1 MCQSPSQRTMQQRSR
16 KHNNG
21 QSSPIRRQSR
31 QRVEQQPELS
41 NSTELVLYNSPPQNN
56 NNTPNNRRARR
67 VSDADYDHPSYRK
80 QHTTSTALTSTPNI
94 RQGSIRQ
101 PYKVLPVIIGKGSF
115 GTVRSC
121 IHRESRTKLAI
132 KSIKIT
138 GSNISGRN
146 NPQLLKNEINL
157 LQSIRHKNIIRVT
170 DVIQDGEYIHIIM
183 EQCKG
188 GDLFDITVD
197 KKLSERR
204 VRKIVGSLLDA
215 MVYLHDRDIVHR
227 DLKVS

>member
-1 MCQSPSQRTMQQRSR
+1 MCQSPSQRTMQHRSR

-21 QSSPIRRQSR
+21 QSSPTRRQSR

-56 NNTPNNRRARR
+56 INRRRARR
-67 VSDADYDHPSYRK
+67 VSDADYDHPSSRK